1 MSGRIRR
8 SFPPL
13 RSRAA
18 SLFRSYPFFLSRSYP
33 SSLQSS
39 CNSCCHR
46 RGWWGAKDVCGSQG
60 APRWGRVPDKVTA
73 TKHCSRSSSSFSSS
87 LSVFLFFVSSST
99 VHIPSSLSSLLAAS
113 SACILPD
120 CLIFSFFSFAVH
132 LLRPL
137 SFPLPLFVAAAILRH
152 M

>member
-73 TKHCSRSSSSFSSS
+73 TNAAPAPPPPSPP
-87 LSVFLFFVSSST
+87 LSIFLFFVSSST

-137 SFPLPLFVAAAILRH
+137 SLPLPLFVAAAILRH

>member
-8 SFPPL
+8 SFHLYGAARRVSFARTLSSFLAHIHPPSSPPATRAATVEDGGVPRMCVEAKAHHGGVGYQT
-13 RSRAA
+13 RSRLPSAA
-18 SLFRSYPFFLSRSYP
+18 LTPPPPP
-33 SSLQSS
+33 S
-39 CNSCCHR
+39 
-46 RGWWGAKDVCGSQG
+46 
-60 APRWGRVPDKVTA
+60 PP
-73 TKHCSRSSSSFSSS
+73 

-99 VHIPSSLSSLLAAS
+99 VHIPSSLASLLAAS

>member
-8 SFPPL
+8 SFHL
-13 RSRAA
+13 YGAA
-18 SLFRSYPFFLSRSYP
+18 RRVSLSLVPFLPFSLI

-60 APRWGRVPDKVTA
+60 AHHGGVGYQTR
-73 TKHCSRSSSSFSSS
+73 SRLPSAALAPPSPSPPPP

-113 SACILPD
+113 SA